1 MVRVEM
7 AEFSFQPSVISVQ
20 AEHPVRLV
28 FVNKGRLAHQFEA
41 DYLRTLPVH
50 VFDQAILLEAPGA
63 GFLRLEPDS
72 TASIEFYPRRRGR
85 FAFACTIEGHREAGM
100 KGVLEVR

>member
-1 MVRVEM
+1 M
-7 AEFSFQPSVISVQ
+7 AEFTFRPSVISVL
-20 AEHPVRLV
+20 ADHPVRLV
-28 FVNKGRLAHQFEA
+28 FVNKGQLAHQFEA

-50 VFDQAILLEAPGA
+50 VFDEAILMDAPGA
-63 GFLRLEPDS
+63 GFLRLEPGS

-100 KGVLEVR
+100 KGVLEVK